1 MKYLIVG
8 HLFMTWGINELDEF
22 ACTLLIY
29 DISRIS
35 LNIFKFHQLNQFS
48 ELLVVYYSI
57 SIPIHMFE

>member
-8 HLFMTWGINELDEF
+8 HLFMPWGINELDEF